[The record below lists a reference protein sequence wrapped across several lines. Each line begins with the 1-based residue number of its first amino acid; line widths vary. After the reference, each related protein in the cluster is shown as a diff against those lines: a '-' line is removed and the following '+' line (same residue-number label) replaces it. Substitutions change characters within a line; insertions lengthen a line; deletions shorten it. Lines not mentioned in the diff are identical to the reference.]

1 MCSIIGFVNH
11 ENSKEKT
18 LKALSTLEQ
27 RGKDAYGIYD
37 GNKLEIT
44 KSLVDFS
51 PKDKAT
57 QVIDEI
63 SSITLGHG
71 LHSIEGFQPQPIQ
84 GKGILIFNGEIYNYK
99 ELNKQLK
106 ITTDSDTQTLLAYL
120 DTQEKISAETL
131 SPLSA
136 DYAFAYLKD
145 SLLTLARDP
154 LGVKPLWYFVDE
166 NSNLE
171 FASEKKVL
179 HEHAKELLPNEIL
192 HYNIE
197 NKEVMI
203 EQRELQK
210 PHQETQDEYHTI
222 KDKTWKLLKEAV
234 KKRLPTNKEKKVGL
248 LFSGGID
255 STVIALILKELNCD
269 FIAYT
274 AKIEGNNIEEAQDL
288 IYADE
293 ISRKHFLRFHVAT
306 THVDE
311 LEQQTIDVMNLIED
325 NDYIKVSVALPF
337 YLACKRAQE
346 DGIDIMFS
354 GLGSEEIFAGYRRHK
369 QAKDPNQECYEGLK
383 IMHQRDLYR
392 DDVITMNFTQELRVP
407 FLDKELI
414 NYALS
419 IPAKYKLDLEKIEEI
434 KDEVEAKPYLNSEVR
449 SKIVLRDATR
459 EHTKLEEKYLERQK
473 KAAQY
478 GSKFDKGLA
487 RLAKNAKMQKQDYLD
502 MLWKKEIKKEL
513 PQRVEY

>member
-1 MCSIIGFVNH
+1 MCSIIGFINH

-18 LKALSTLEQ
+18 LKSLKKLEN
-27 RGKDAYGIYD
+27 RGKDACGIYD
-37 GNKLEIT
+37 GSTIEIHSSLQSFSSTTDST
-44 KSLVDFS
+44 K
-51 PKDKAT
+51 T
-57 QVIDEI
+57 QMCF
-63 SSITLGHG
+63 GHG

-84 GKGILIFNGEIYNYK
+84 GKGVLVFNGEIYNYK

-120 DTQEKISAETL
+120 DSQEKISAETL
-131 SPLSA
+131 SHLSA
-136 DYAFAYLKD
+136 DYAFAYFRD
-145 SLLTLARDP
+145 NIITLARDP
-154 LGVKPLWYFVDE
+154 LGVKPLWYFIDE
-166 NSNLE
+166 NSSLE

-179 HEHAKELLPNEIL
+179 NEHAKELLPTEIF
-192 HYNIE
+192 HYNTQ

-203 EQRELQK
+203 EERILEK
-210 PHQETQDEYHTI
+210 PEQETQDEYHTI
-222 KDKTWKLLKEAV
+222 KDKTWELLKEAV
-234 KKRLPTNKEKKVGL
+234 RKRLPTNKNKKVGL

-255 STVIALILKELNCD
+255 STVIALILKELGCD
-269 FIAYT
+269 FISYT

-337 YLACKRAQE
+337 YLACMRAQE
-346 DGIDIMFS
+346 DGIDVMFS

-502 MLWKKEIKKEL
+502 QLWKEKIGKEL
-513 PQRVEY
+513 PQRVKY

>member
-27 RGKDAYGIYD
+27 RGKEAYGIYD

-51 PKDKAT
+51 PKDKVT

-288 IYADE
+288 
-293 ISRKHFLRFHVAT
+293 
-306 THVDE
+306 
-311 LEQQTIDVMNLIED
+311 
-325 NDYIKVSVALPF
+325 
-337 YLACKRAQE
+337 
-346 DGIDIMFS
+346 
-354 GLGSEEIFAGYRRHK
+354 
-369 QAKDPNQECYEGLK
+369 
-383 IMHQRDLYR
+383 
-392 DDVITMNFTQELRVP
+392 
-407 FLDKELI
+407 
-414 NYALS
+414 
-419 IPAKYKLDLEKIEEI
+419 
-434 KDEVEAKPYLNSEVR
+434 
-449 SKIVLRDATR
+449 
-459 EHTKLEEKYLERQK
+459 
-473 KAAQY
+473 
-478 GSKFDKGLA
+478 
-487 RLAKNAKMQKQDYLD
+487 
-502 MLWKKEIKKEL
+502 
-513 PQRVEY
+513 

>member
-1 MCSIIGFVNH
+1 
-11 ENSKEKT
+11 
-18 LKALSTLEQ
+18 
-27 RGKDAYGIYD
+27 
-37 GNKLEIT
+37 
-44 KSLVDFS
+44 
-51 PKDKAT
+51 
-57 QVIDEI
+57 
-63 SSITLGHG
+63 
-71 LHSIEGFQPQPIQ
+71 
-84 GKGILIFNGEIYNYK
+84 
-99 ELNKQLK
+99 
-106 ITTDSDTQTLLAYL
+106 
-120 DTQEKISAETL
+120 
-131 SPLSA
+131 
-136 DYAFAYLKD
+136 
-145 SLLTLARDP
+145 
-154 LGVKPLWYFVDE
+154 
-166 NSNLE
+166 
-171 FASEKKVL
+171 
-179 HEHAKELLPNEIL
+179 
-192 HYNIE
+192 
-197 NKEVMI
+197 
-203 EQRELQK
+203 
-210 PHQETQDEYHTI
+210 
-222 KDKTWKLLKEAV
+222 
-234 KKRLPTNKEKKVGL
+234 
-248 LFSGGID
+248 
-255 STVIALILKELNCD
+255 
-269 FIAYT
+269 
-274 AKIEGNNIEEAQDL
+274 L

-346 DGIDIMFS
+346 DEIDIMFS